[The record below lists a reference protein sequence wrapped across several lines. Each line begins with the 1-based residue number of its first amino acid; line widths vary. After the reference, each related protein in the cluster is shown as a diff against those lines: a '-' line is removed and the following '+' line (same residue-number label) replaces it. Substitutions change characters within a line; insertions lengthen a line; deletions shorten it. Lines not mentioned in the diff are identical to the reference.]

1 MEAMELYGVALQDYF
16 NGNKTAQLTIIRK
29 DGHRAIVP
37 ISVFFR
43 NATELE
49 IDKIALNLCQGKIL
63 DVGAGT
69 GEHALYL
76 QKQGYDVTVLDI
88 SEGACEVMYSRGI
101 KKIICMNIWK
111 YHPKEK
117 FDTLLILGRSIG
129 LVRNLNGF
137 EKILEKVNTMM
148 SPNGQILLNSIDVR
162 FTDEKD
168 SLNYLKEN
176 IKDGR
181 YFGEIKM
188 RFECAGK
195 VSEFTNYLHIDS
207 ETLSKIA
214 EQKNWKTDLL
224 YTDEEGNYLAKL
236 NMNKF

>member
-1 MEAMELYGVALQDYF
+1 
-16 NGNKTAQLTIIRK
+16 
-29 DGHRAIVP
+29 
-37 ISVFFR
+37 
-43 NATELE
+43 
-49 IDKIALNLCQGKIL
+49 
-63 DVGAGT
+63 
-69 GEHALYL
+69 
-76 QKQGYDVTVLDI
+76 
-88 SEGACEVMYSRGI
+88 
-101 KKIICMNIWK
+101 MNIWK